1 MSGLGDTPTLTIT
14 ISTSIS
20 RRIKRA
26 ADCLEVLAGG
36 DLSHEFAAARADS
49 KDEVDIITHAVSD
62 LQIQLK
68 EIVTSIST
76 QSGQLNDSNTEFT
89 DKFSVIAKSVSNIND
104 VVEGIATGSNL
115 QAQETSSASQQ
126 IAQMADVIEQNSKNA
141 ADLEH
146 AVEHMSSLSRQT
158 SRTLADLIAMT
169 ETTTANISTVS
180 RQTDATNISA
190 ENIKNAVQMIQT
202 IAEQTNLLSLNASIE
217 AARAGEAG
225 KGFAVVAEEIRKLA
239 EDSSSSANEIE
250 ATVRELLTNA
260 GMSVQKMNEV
270 SKDAVVQKEKLMHTR
285 TDFEDLMNEIQ
296 SVYAASKNLYEQTER
311 LEDQKNTIHN
321 VVQQLASISQE
332 NASTTQE
339 TSTSMQEL
347 SNTIEDCRQET
358 VILTELSEH
367 LKQQT
372 NRFRL

>member
-1 MSGLGDTPTLTIT
+1 
-14 ISTSIS
+14 
-20 RRIKRA
+20 
-26 ADCLEVLAGG
+26 
-36 DLSHEFAAARADS
+36 
-49 KDEVDIITHAVSD
+49 
-62 LQIQLK
+62 
-68 EIVTSIST
+68 
-76 QSGQLNDSNTEFT
+76 
-89 DKFSVIAKSVSNIND
+89 
-104 VVEGIATGSNL
+104 
-115 QAQETSSASQQ
+115 
-126 IAQMADVIEQNSKNA
+126 
-141 ADLEH
+141 
-146 AVEHMSSLSRQT
+146 
-158 SRTLADLIAMT
+158 
-169 ETTTANISTVS
+169 
-180 RQTDATNISA
+180 
-190 ENIKNAVQMIQT
+190 MIQT

-250 ATVRELLTNA
+250 ATVQELLTNA

>member
-1 MSGLGDTPTLTIT
+1 
-14 ISTSIS
+14 
-20 RRIKRA
+20 
-26 ADCLEVLAGG
+26 
-36 DLSHEFAAARADS
+36 
-49 KDEVDIITHAVSD
+49 
-62 LQIQLK
+62 
-68 EIVTSIST
+68 
-76 QSGQLNDSNTEFT
+76 
-89 DKFSVIAKSVSNIND
+89 
-104 VVEGIATGSNL
+104 
-115 QAQETSSASQQ
+115 
-126 IAQMADVIEQNSKNA
+126 
-141 ADLEH
+141 
-146 AVEHMSSLSRQT
+146 
-158 SRTLADLIAMT
+158 MT